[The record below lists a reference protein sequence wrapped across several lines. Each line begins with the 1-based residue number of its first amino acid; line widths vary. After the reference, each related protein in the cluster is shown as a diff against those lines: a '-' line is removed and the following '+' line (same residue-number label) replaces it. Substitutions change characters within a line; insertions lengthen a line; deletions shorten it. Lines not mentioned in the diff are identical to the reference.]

1 MSLKNSS
8 DTIGNRTRDLPVCR
22 LILNTSYAIICLD
35 RHLGLQEVEA
45 PIISR
50 KSAHEGGKIVSPTH
64 RQSLP
69 PQEITLI
76 LLSVRGWVDPRATV
90 GTGELRQWNIP
101 MTPIGI
107 ILNSNNVSANPGHP
121 QGNSLN
127 ILEGTEDCTLLIIV
141 RCNILYR
148 GADKSL
154 ARLTSRC
161 ILFDG

>member
-1 MSLKNSS
+1 MSLKNSN

-76 LLSVRGWVDPRATV
+76 LLSVRG
-90 GTGELRQWNIP
+90 
-101 MTPIGI
+101 
-107 ILNSNNVSANPGHP
+107 
-121 QGNSLN
+121 
-127 ILEGTEDCTLLIIV
+127 
-141 RCNILYR
+141 
-148 GADKSL
+148 
-154 ARLTSRC
+154 
-161 ILFDG
+161 